1 MGGALGRRAR
11 AGSEGG
17 DEELVLLLS
26 RGEAGLACLDWLG
39 DGRVQGSERVTNTRG
54 LSVWA
59 RMEVGGGEDKE
70 LKAAAEAPAAEV
82 ATKAARQAPG
92 VF

>member
-1 MGGALGRRAR
+1 
-11 AGSEGG
+11 
-17 DEELVLLLS
+17 
-26 RGEAGLACLDWLG
+26 
-39 DGRVQGSERVTNTRG
+39 
-54 LSVWA
+54 
-59 RMEVGGGEDKE
+59 MEVGGGEDKE